1 MKKTVPFQTM
11 ILVIWALIMC
21 ASTAFTLTS
30 PKETVSHY
38 YDTMKEAAL
47 LAQRAMQAVRQYKV
61 DHGIPISE
69 EDILDTGMLGDRY
82 TSITTTVGVL
92 EAKRTTFNPN
102 WAAVI
107 VNMFAEAGLKEGDQV
122 GMVFSGSFPALNI
135 CAMAAAQTFGVDV
148 CIMASV
154 GASSY
159 GANNVDFTF
168 FDMAEYLFTQGILT
182 NRIRYMSYGGAD
194 DVGLEFADEDKEN
207 ILQRIENSGIEFIE
221 EKDFH
226 KNVRMRIDLFEKHLP
241 DMKFFLNVGGSLV
254 GMGSG
259 LSAFSQSG
267 YVKPGHIDVTGSS
280 IPGVGLSKDFGLLE
294 YYHASGIPVAN
305 LLNIKGIALEYG
317 IEYDPVVMPPVGEG
331 KTYYSVT
338 YNLTIPYVTLV
349 IFAGIMTFY
358 CIHARKNS
366 IEVNK
371 NERNYILCGR

>member
-1 MKKTVPFQTM
+1 M

-30 PKETVSHY
+30 PKETVSPY

-168 FDMAEYLFTQGILT
+168 FDMAEYLFTQGI
-182 NRIRYMSYGGAD
+182 
-194 DVGLEFADEDKEN
+194 
-207 ILQRIENSGIEFIE
+207 
-221 EKDFH
+221 
-226 KNVRMRIDLFEKHLP
+226 
-241 DMKFFLNVGGSLV
+241 
-254 GMGSG
+254 
-259 LSAFSQSG
+259 
-267 YVKPGHIDVTGSS
+267 
-280 IPGVGLSKDFGLLE
+280 
-294 YYHASGIPVAN
+294 
-305 LLNIKGIALEYG
+305 
-317 IEYDPVVMPPVGEG
+317 
-331 KTYYSVT
+331 
-338 YNLTIPYVTLV
+338 
-349 IFAGIMTFY
+349 
-358 CIHARKNS
+358 
-366 IEVNK
+366 
-371 NERNYILCGR
+371 

>member
-30 PKETVSHY
+30 PKETVSPY

-135 CAMAAAQTFGVDV
+135 CAMAAAADIRRRSVYNGVCRGV
-148 CIMASV
+148 ELRSQQRRL
-154 GASSY
+154 
-159 GANNVDFTF
+159 
-168 FDMAEYLFTQGILT
+168 YLFRHGGISV
-182 NRIRYMSYGGAD
+182 YA
-194 DVGLEFADEDKEN
+194 
-207 ILQRIENSGIEFIE
+207 
-221 EKDFH
+221 
-226 KNVRMRIDLFEKHLP
+226 
-241 DMKFFLNVGGSLV
+241 
-254 GMGSG
+254 
-259 LSAFSQSG
+259 G
-267 YVKPGHIDVTGSS
+267 Y
-280 IPGVGLSKDFGLLE
+280 F
-294 YYHASGIPVAN
+294 N
-305 LLNIKGIALEYG
+305 
-317 IEYDPVVMPPVGEG
+317 
-331 KTYYSVT
+331 
-338 YNLTIPYVTLV
+338 
-349 IFAGIMTFY
+349 
-358 CIHARKNS
+358 
-366 IEVNK
+366 
-371 NERNYILCGR
+371 